1 MPKKVHFNDKP
12 YVKEDYKGLQLIGTP
27 EGNCE
32 VSDDVF
38 DGTKGILRPYMVPM
52 FKGEPYNITGASNY
66 QAKLD
71 LYTGNVKKMFDR
83 PQKKENVPLWKPFKE
98 DYLLNQND
106 VFNRASAEESTRAY
120 NNSYLSARP
129 FEFPVEPVFVKPGLG
144 LGYTAEGDPN
154 PFHSQW
160 RPPVKTVD
168 ELRGWVR
175 PTFAFS
181 RANAGVSE
189 YVLGHNPIT
198 NPVRSK
204 TRRQDAVY
212 GLSIKDTIIPG
223 IFKGD
228 YGTPCNPDIIEKDKK
243 KMVFQTGTNLYK
255 NADAQLTQ
263 ENFELIEKD
272 KKKMVFKS
280 EPSLYKNADAQLTQ
294 ENLEFIEKDMKKMVL
309 KGKTTAPFM
318 NLDDANVEGRYDVE
332 IRERRAPVLKG
343 SNGQL
348 KPLYY
353 QSYTADK
360 EGQRTNNEKKEKV
373 LSVQP
378 SVEGQEKGLIDK
390 IVGFFTGK
398 ETKNQVRTDNNVQL
412 EVPTSIIDQSGKHV
426 DVQLKYRRE
435 QGNVRNEKP
444 VMTGMT
450 ASAEDRAKHRQRAE
464 KLRLE
469 AIRMSGMLNK
479 EFGVSMPKG
488 DMKDVEFNDKRNVMC
503 YRNPDLG
510 PRVQGHVKTDPMVP
524 LNKIA
529 PDADTQ
535 IFPPLTAPPLAGFN
549 NQVILGE
556 NTKKNRRILYGSR
569 DEPDVFSSFGR

>member
-1 MPKKVHFNDKP
+1 MPKKVQFNDKP

-38 DGTKGILRPYMVPM
+38 DATKGILRPYMVPM
-52 FKGEPYNITGASNY
+52 FKGEPYNVVGASNY
-66 QAKLD
+66 QGKLE
-71 LYTGNVKKMFDR
+71 LYTGDVKKMLDR

-120 NNSYLSARP
+120 NNSFLSARP
-129 FEFPVEPVFVKPGLG
+129 FEFPVEPVFVKKGLG

-228 YGTPCNPDIIEKDKK
+228 FGTPCNPEIIEKENK
-243 KMVFQTGTNLYK
+243 KMVFKSGTNLYK

-263 ENFELIEKD
+263 ENFELVEKD
-272 KKKMVFKS
+272 K
-280 EPSLYKNADAQLTQ
+280 
-294 ENLEFIEKDMKKMVL
+294 KKMVL

-318 NLDDANVEGRYDVE
+318 NLDDANAEGRYDVE

-353 QSYTADK
+353 KSYAQTEGKHTGNGKK
-360 EGQRTNNEKKEKV
+360 ENVQQDFQANIENNQGFIQKVLGFLTGRETKTQVRTNNE
-373 LSVQP
+373 VQ
-378 SVEGQEKGLIDK
+378 I
-390 IVGFFTGK
+390 
-398 ETKNQVRTDNNVQL
+398 

-426 DVQLKYRRE
+426 DVQLKYRKE
-435 QGNVRNEKP
+435 QGNVRDEKP

-450 ASAEDRAKHRQRAE
+450 ASAEDRAKHRERSE

-479 EFGVSMPKG
+479 EFGVAMPRG
-488 DMKDVEFNDKRNVMC
+488 DMKDVEFNNKRNVMC

-510 PRVQGHVKTDPMVP
+510 PRVQGHVKTDTLVP
-524 LNKIA
+524 LNSIA

-535 IFPPLTAPPLAGFN
+535 IFPPLTAPQLAGFN

>member
-1 MPKKVHFNDKP
+1 MPKKVQFNDKP

-38 DGTKGILRPYMVPM
+38 DATKGILRPYMVPM
-52 FKGEPYNITGASNY
+52 FKGEPYNVVGASNY
-66 QAKLD
+66 QGKLE
-71 LYTGNVKKMFDR
+71 LYTGDVKKMLDR
-83 PQKKENVPLWKPFKE
+83 PQKKENVPLFKPFKE

-120 NNSYLSARP
+120 NNSFLSARP
-129 FEFPVEPVFVKPGLG
+129 FEFPVEPVFVKKGLG

-228 YGTPCNPDIIEKDKK
+228 FGTPCNPEIIEKENK
-243 KMVFQTGTNLYK
+243 KMVFKSGTNLYKNADAQLGQENFELVEKNNKKMVFKSGTNLYK

-263 ENFELIEKD
+263 ENFELVEKD
-272 KKKMVFKS
+272 KKR
-280 EPSLYKNADAQLTQ
+280 
-294 ENLEFIEKDMKKMVL
+294 MVL

-318 NLDDANVEGRYDVE
+318 NLDDANAEGRYDVE

-353 QSYTADK
+353 KSYAQTEGKYTGNGKK
-360 EGQRTNNEKKEKV
+360 ENVQQDFQANIENNQGFIQKVLGFLTGRETKTQVRTNNE
-373 LSVQP
+373 VQ
-378 SVEGQEKGLIDK
+378 I
-390 IVGFFTGK
+390 
-398 ETKNQVRTDNNVQL
+398 

-426 DVQLKYRRE
+426 DVQLKYRKE

-450 ASAEDRAKHRQRAE
+450 ASAEDRAKHRERAE

-479 EFGVSMPKG
+479 EFGVAMPRG
-488 DMKDVEFNDKRNVMC
+488 DMKDVEFNNKRNVMC

-535 IFPPLTAPPLAGFN
+535 IFPPLTAPQLAGFN

-556 NTKKNRRILYGSR
+556 NTKKNRRILYGER
-569 DEPDVFSSFGR
+569 IEPDVFSSFGR